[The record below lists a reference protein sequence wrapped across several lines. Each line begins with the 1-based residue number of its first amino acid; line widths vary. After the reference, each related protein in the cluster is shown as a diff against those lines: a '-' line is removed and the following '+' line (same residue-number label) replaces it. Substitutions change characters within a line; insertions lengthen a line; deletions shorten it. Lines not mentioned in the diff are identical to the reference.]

1 MFSACEQAMHKEQQ
15 ELVFEKPVKV
25 PLYAMLTSWYRAI
38 QTSSKLAQDL
48 GWGVTFVRDKEA
60 AMRQR
65 EIIPLPLS
73 TIKKLMLRCQHHW
86 YLGAHYK
93 SWRNHPQ
100 GFSGHDPTSIMESDG
115 LLAIIRKEV

>member
-1 MFSACEQAMHKEQQ
+1 MQ
-15 ELVFEKPVKV
+15 EPEASQPELDFGKPAKV

-73 TIKKLMLRCQHHW
+73 TIKKLMLRCKHHW

-100 GFSGHDPTSIMESDG
+100 GFSGNDPTSIMESDG
-115 LLAIIRKEV
+115 LLAIIRKEL